1 LPSTTSRNRGHT
13 ASFAGFG
20 LRILRTAR
28 RSASH
33 ARYRSRPPFAATS
46 RHTVDAQ
53 RPIPRA
59 IARTD
64 RPAARPRE
72 ISSRSASDSLSGDRR
87 GSRFAGRYNATTARR
102 IACRDRLISRCSFH
116 GGAPSATSSAIR
128 RRSSSVT

>member
-1 LPSTTSRNRGHT
+1 MPSTTSRSRGHT

-28 RSASH
+28 RSAAH

-46 RHTVDAQ
+46 RHTVDGE

-64 RPAARPRE
+64 RPAARSRE
-72 ISSRSASDSLSGDRR
+72 ISSRSASDSLSGDRC
-87 GSRFAGRYNATTARR
+87 GSRFAGRYSATTARR
-102 IACRDRLISRCSFH
+102 IAWRDRLISWCSFH
-116 GGAPSATSSAIR
+116 GGAPPATSSAIR
-128 RRSSSVT
+128 RRS

>member
-1 LPSTTSRNRGHT
+1 LAGLGRRNR
-13 ASFAGFG
+13 
-20 LRILRTAR
+20 RTAR
-28 RSASH
+28 RSAAH

-87 GSRFAGRYNATTARR
+87 GSHLAGRYNATTARR
-102 IACRDRLISRCSFH
+102 IACRDRLIS
-116 GGAPSATSSAIR
+116 
-128 RRSSSVT
+128 